1 MLFRL
6 CIFMLFLSS
15 CAASMSALS
24 ERDPQLDK
32 IGIGA
37 KQYEIENL
45 LGSRFQVMFLNDNKR
60 IEFYKYKEAPPPN
73 MTRSAF
79 HLAFTAG
86 TGGWWELF
94 GVPIEGYNRRER
106 VLAATYNSNDTVEDI
121 KILEKAEEYEY

>member
-6 CIFMLFLSS
+6 CVLMLFLSS

-32 IGIGA
+32 IGVGA
-37 KQYEIENL
+37 KQHEIENL
-45 LGSRFQVMFLNDNKR
+45 VGQRFQVMFLNRGQR
-60 IEFYKYKEAPPPN
+60 IEFYRFKEAPPPN

-94 GVPIEGYNRRER
+94 GVPIEGYNKRER
-106 VLAATYNSNDTVEDI
+106 VLAVTYNQRDVAIDI
-121 KILEKAEEYEY
+121 KILEKPEEYEH